1 MFQFLPPG
9 TIVWSEAD
17 TTAQGAKDGLLG
29 RLLGGISS
37 SGLPDG
43 TCLGPRGVARRAL
56 VPERV
61 ELKLVWGILEH
72 RGQ

>member
-1 MFQFLPPG
+1 M
-9 TIVWSEAD
+9 WSEAD
-17 TTAQGAKDGLLG
+17 TAAPGAKGGPLS

-43 TCLGPRGVARRAL
+43 TCLGPRGVAGRAL
-56 VPERV
+56 VPERA
-61 ELKLVWGILEH
+61 ELKLVWGILKH